1 DQHGTDR
8 KVAAIG
14 VRVARGATMHG
25 FSLNVDNSLDA
36 YHVIVPCGIT
46 DAEVTTLSIER
57 QRRGLTPVTISEVL
71 PVLEEHL
78 PTLLAQTAVT
88 V

>member
-1 DQHGTDR
+1 
-8 KVAAIG
+8 
-14 VRVARGATMHG
+14 M
-25 FSLNVDNSLDA
+25 DA

-57 QRRGLTPVTISEVL
+57 QRLGLAPVTIGHVL
-71 PVLEEHL
+71 PVVDEHL
-78 PTLLAQTAVT
+78 PTLLTKTAVA